1 MIRAELTLGG
11 QLEIIDFDVET
22 KSEAIEK
29 VWNTYGYLTRIERLS
44 EVEDEADSVKSI
56 DIDEPTGTS
65 GAQEGDVLQ
74 ANEQR

>member
-11 QLEIIDFDVET
+11 QLEVVNFDVET

-56 DIDEPTGTS
+56 DIDEPAGTS

-74 ANEQR
+74 ANE

>member
-11 QLEIIDFDVET
+11 QLEVVNFDVKT

-29 VWNTYGYLTRIERLS
+29 VWNTYGYLTTIERLS

-56 DIDEPTGTS
+56 DSDESAGAS
-65 GAQEGDVLQ
+65 GDEKGDVLQ
-74 ANEQR
+74 ANE

>member
-11 QLEIIDFDVET
+11 QLEVVNFDVET

-29 VWNTYGYLTRIERLS
+29 IWNTYGYLTTIERLS

-56 DIDEPTGTS
+56 DIDEPAGES
-65 GAQEGDVLQ
+65 GAKEGDVLQ
-74 ANEQR
+74 ANE

>member
-11 QLEIIDFDVET
+11 QLEVINFDVET

-29 VWNTYGYLTRIERLS
+29 VWNTYGYLTTIERLS
-44 EVEDEADSVKSI
+44 EVEDEANSVKSI
-56 DIDEPTGTS
+56 DIDEPAGTS

-74 ANEQR
+74 ANE

>member
-11 QLEIIDFDVET
+11 QLEVINFDVET

-44 EVEDEADSVKSI
+44 EVEHETDSVEST
-56 DIDEPTGTS
+56 DIDELDR
-65 GAQEGDVLQ
+65 EGD
-74 ANEQR
+74 

>member
-11 QLEIIDFDVET
+11 QLEVINFDVET

-44 EVEDEADSVKSI
+44 EVEDETDSVKPI
-56 DIDEPTGTS
+56 DSDEPAGAS
-65 GAQEGDVLQ
+65 GDPQGDILQ
-74 ANEQR
+74 TNE